1 MSRPRILVSND
12 DGVRSPGLLALA
24 EAARELGEVTVVAP
38 DREQSGASHAISLY
52 RPLRLT
58 RVGEDVWACDGTPT
72 DSVYLGIHHVLGGR
86 RPDLVLSG
94 VNLGPNLAEDVS
106 YSGTLAAAFE
116 GSVFG
121 VPSVALSLAGGPPW
135 DFSHAAR
142 FAARLGARILETGL
156 PPGIILN
163 VNVPPG
169 TPEGFRFTQQGRRGY
184 GEAVQ
189 VRTDPRGR
197 PYYWIGG
204 DSKDH
209 TDVPG
214 SDCNALL
221 DEGLISVTPLHLD
234 LTAHAAMKRLEDWT
248 LEGFSRVDPAE

>member
-1 MSRPRILVSND
+1 M
-12 DGVRSPGLLALA
+12 
-24 EAARELGEVTVVAP
+24 
-38 DREQSGASHAISLY
+38 
-52 RPLRLT
+52 
-58 RVGEDVWACDGTPT
+58 GEDVWACDGTPT

-142 FAARLGARILETGL
+142 FAARLGAPILETGL

-221 DEGLISVTPLHLD
+221 DEGLISVTPLHLN